1 MKKLKKTNIYIFSFI
16 IILVILIALIVKELW
31 KLNENYSKTQI
42 NIKKELRS
50 KNFKNEL
57 LEDVMNRLKTV
68 GYEHGLKLEDISL
81 VKYDNKTYLKISIQD
96 LESSNYLI
104 HYESMN
110 VTTLHANIWK
120 VTENNI
126 EKVSKAIISLIMTS
140 DKNIQEV
147 EAIQIYSELL
157 TSLNKNKETAQL
169 KFKNGL
175 VYSIEAS
182 ENEGIVFM
190 VK

>member
-57 LEDVMNRLKTV
+57 LEDLMNRLKTV

>member
-1 MKKLKKTNIYIFSFI
+1 
-16 IILVILIALIVKELW
+16 
-31 KLNENYSKTQI
+31 
-42 NIKKELRS
+42 
-50 KNFKNEL
+50 
-57 LEDVMNRLKTV
+57 MNRLKTV

>member
-42 NIKKELRS
+42 NIKKESRS

>member
-1 MKKLKKTNIYIFSFI
+1 MKKLKKNNIYIFSFI

-42 NIKKELRS
+42 NIKKELRI

>member
-175 VYSIEAS
+175 VYSIEVS

>member
-31 KLNENYSKTQI
+31 KLNENYAKTQI
-42 NIKKELRS
+42 NIKKELRI